1 MVEDIRL
8 SEYVVEDS
16 YLPLSSNLLKLVLVQ
31 TSDVYIELVTTECM
45 HGMTDR
51 IQYVMYQHMCI
62 RIHNERYDI

>member
-1 MVEDIRL
+1 MEKDIRL

-31 TSDVYIELVTTECM
+31 TPDVYIELVMTEC
-45 HGMTDR
+45 
-51 IQYVMYQHMCI
+51 MCI